1 MKSDAPST
9 ATLWAG
15 AEDKQTQSPGSNGSF
30 QTGRISMGTGAVSG
44 APMFLPRKEYNVDPP
59 HHSMDHGPVGI
70 VKQEKT
76 GEVKKKRRSMSDLF
90 KRKGD
95 GKSESETE
103 VYKNFAKHGE
113 DREAGPPGLED

>member
-1 MKSDAPST
+1 
-9 ATLWAG
+9 
-15 AEDKQTQSPGSNGSF
+15 
-30 QTGRISMGTGAVSG
+30 
-44 APMFLPRKEYNVDPP
+44 MFLPRKEYNVDPP

-113 DREAGPPGLED
+113 DVGKEEMEWATCMRVIFRLSCNC